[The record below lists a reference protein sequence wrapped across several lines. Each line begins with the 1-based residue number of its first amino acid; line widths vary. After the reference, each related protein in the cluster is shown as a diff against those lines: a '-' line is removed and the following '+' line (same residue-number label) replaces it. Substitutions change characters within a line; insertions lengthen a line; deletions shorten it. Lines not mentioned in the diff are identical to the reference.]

1 MRISTLPLLAVLC
14 AGVNSH
20 ALAGK
25 AVQCD
30 VTRPA
35 TWTLPAIDPTN
46 DLKRMIEKGGNS
58 TGPRVVQSMGSISK
72 ITDAS
77 CAVIIYTN
85 VGAFKY
91 VFWYSEEP
99 DGTTFFHATSDPQL
113 VGEVPPDL
121 TVTAATPYHV
131 GARMLTS
138 RYAKMVP
145 WVPACGLRDAAWGK
159 ALQAKIVAEIPPGRP
174 DLLAEAQ
181 SIMTK
186 VHGNEIWEQP
196 TKQDCDYNT
205 IEAMYGDGVI
215 AGTRS
220 IWGDF
225 DGQGIT
231 YNGPTVW
238 GDERGWQIVLAH
250 LPGHEG
256 KMCMLGQQLSTSQAN
271 HVLGWIWDDMINLSI
286 MFADS
291 NFQAENDLNYT
302 DQTIKGRSRLVIS
315 VDSAVLI
322 DILNMR
328 RVVETRSGKRAAVM
342 EMRAIAWDRN
352 NGGHDTG
359 LETEKIFNLL
369 RHGRKLKIE
378 TYGATYT
385 DDLRGIGKAIDLFP
399 DCIRERNKRNDEGV
413 DKSERD

>member
-1 MRISTLPLLAVLC
+1 MRITTISLLAMLC
-14 AGVNSH
+14 AGVSTH

-25 AVQCD
+25 AVPCD
-30 VTRPA
+30 VPRPE

-46 DLKRMIEKGGNS
+46 DLKQIIEKGGNNPA
-58 TGPRVVQSMGSISK
+58 PRVVRSMGNISK

-77 CAVIIYTN
+77 CAVIVYTN

-99 DGTTFFHATSDPQL
+99 DGTTFVHATSDPQL

-131 GARMLTS
+131 GARMFTN
-138 RYAKMVP
+138 RFARMVR
-145 WVPACGLRDAAWGK
+145 WVPACGLRDAAWGN
-159 ALQAKIVAEIPPGRP
+159 ALQARIVAETPPGRA

-220 IWGDF
+220 IWDDF

-231 YNGPTVW
+231 YDGPTVW
-238 GDERGWQIVLAH
+238 GDKRGWQIVLAH
-250 LPGHEG
+250 LPGQEG
-256 KMCMLGQQLSTSQAN
+256 KVCMLGSASQGDHSLTWMWN
-271 HVLGWIWDDMINLSI
+271 DMVDLWI
-286 MFADS
+286 MFIDG
-291 NFQAENDLNYT
+291 NLEAENDLNFT
-302 DQTIKGRSRLVIS
+302 EHDFNKRSRLVIS
-315 VDSAVLI
+315 VDGVKLI
-322 DILNMR
+322 DINDIR
-328 RVVETRSGKRAAVM
+328 TVVETRSGKRAAVM
-342 EMRAIAWDRN
+342 KMRFIAWDHN
-352 NGGHDTG
+352 NEGHDTG
-359 LETEKIFNLL
+359 LETGKIFDLL
-369 RHGRKLKIE
+369 RRGHKLKIE

-413 DKSERD
+413 DKSEQD